1 MRKASAPG
9 DVGLQ
14 SALVQVTGSLAR
26 PYLADVSAGARKR
39 HGTVKG
45 VFERRSR
52 CTGMDRQARR
62 EVMDSDQ
69 VFDHRKFDSGAL
81 QSGTAPT
88 DTPRYAAVLRSV
100 AKHILAGTVTAD
112 EVNDAAEKLETLER
126 ELSAARA
133 EADELA
139 RRVAHEYLRAAH
151 RFVREAQSQPGLDSP
166 DLQEII
172 ARVRAEMEKEKGNG

>member
-1 MRKASAPG
+1 
-9 DVGLQ
+9 
-14 SALVQVTGSLAR
+14 
-26 PYLADVSAGARKR
+26 
-39 HGTVKG
+39 
-45 VFERRSR
+45 
-52 CTGMDRQARR
+52 
-62 EVMDSDQ
+62 MDSDQ
-69 VFDHRKFDSGAL
+69 VFDRRKFDSGAL

-126 ELSAARA
+126 ELAAALAEVKRLNEWADGMTDAALKERQTGEMYQRELRA
-133 EADELA
+133 EIERLRQQQDELA

-172 ARVRAEMEKEKGNG
+172 ARVRAEMEKERGNG